1 MMGTVRGKE
10 SSMVVVVV
18 VRTVRVCKRKFSL
31 QKHTPDVGLL

>member
-10 SSMVVVVV
+10 SSMVVLV